1 MHIKIFLVGSFMGVK
16 VTETT
21 TIRGLVE
28 IILTKYQAPIEYA
41 KMCTIAA
48 KKGNEYALTLQHN
61 ELVINY
67 ESYMLFFR
75 IINFFTKEQDI
86 ELVHPMYLQLTQL
99 QMHKLII
106 DNLWL
111 IDQITAYSLAA
122 FQCGIEFGPY
132 SNQQIGFIDN
142 TIKSIISSQFID
154 KKKHIQQN
162 IIDKWKEYT
171 ERGLVENKQK
181 AILNYLQTAAEWVP
195 QFGTYVINCRLLN
208 QDYQV
213 IGIDCFLCVSSNKC
227 MIINQLRQFIINL
240 DWQVVDFQISATDPK
255 RFTIKINKQTF
266 EFQCEQIVGF
276 SKIIEW
282 QRQCTYD
289 TILQIQE

>member
-1 MHIKIFLVGSFMGVK
+1 MHIKIYLVGSFMGVK

-21 TIRGLVE
+21 TIRELVE

-111 IDQITAYSLAA
+111 IDQIL
-122 FQCGIEFGPY
+122 
-132 SNQQIGFIDN
+132 QQLINVEQNLDLIAINKLGSQIIRQRALFLHNLLIRKNIYNKIQLINGKNIQNGDLQKTN
-142 TIKSIISSQFID
+142 KKQYQIIYKQLLSGYHNLGRMSSIVTYLIRTIK
-154 KKKHIQQN
+154 
-162 IIDKWKEYT
+162 
-171 ERGLVENKQK
+171 
-181 AILNYLQTAAEWVP
+181 LQELIVSFVYP
-195 QFGTYVINCRLLN
+195 VIN
-208 QDYQV
+208 V
-213 IGIDCFLCVSSNKC
+213 
-227 MIINQLRQFIINL
+227 
-240 DWQVVDFQISATDPK
+240 
-255 RFTIKINKQTF
+255 
-266 EFQCEQIVGF
+266 
-276 SKIIEW
+276 
-282 QRQCTYD
+282 
-289 TILQIQE
+289 